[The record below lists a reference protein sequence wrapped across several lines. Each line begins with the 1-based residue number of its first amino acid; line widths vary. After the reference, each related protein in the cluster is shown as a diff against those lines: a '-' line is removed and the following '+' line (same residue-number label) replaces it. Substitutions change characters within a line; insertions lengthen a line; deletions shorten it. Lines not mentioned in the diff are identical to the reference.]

1 MIDINNITVR
11 IGSKVLL
18 ENASAHISDGQ
29 KVGLVGVNGCGKST
43 LFRVFRGELETE
55 LGDIYFPSGYKV
67 VFVEQEI
74 KDKSV
79 GLLDFV
85 LSSHQERTELLKRLE
100 TAKDD
105 ELAEIHER
113 LRLLGAAA
121 APAEAASILTGLG
134 FKDADLSRPLSE
146 FSGGWQMRAA
156 LAAALFQPSDILL
169 LDEPT
174 NHLDLEAG
182 IWLENRLQKYR
193 GTLLIISHDR
203 NILNSLCNYILHF
216 DHRKLVMYGGN
227 YDTFC
232 RTRAM
237 QKELLSKQAEK
248 QEAKRKHLQAFV
260 DRFRYKASK
269 ARQAQSRLKM
279 LEKLE
284 PVIELE
290 DDAVTRFDFPEPQ
303 ELPPPLLT
311 LENGSAGY
319 DGKAVLKRL
328 NLQIVDNDRIALL
341 GANGNGKSTLAKVL
355 SGRLEL
361 MDGKLTKSSK
371 LKIGYFAQHQAE
383 ELPLDMTPVEFMSPK
398 FPDYREPQVRAYLAR
413 FGLTQEKALTRIDK
427 LSGGEKARLL
437 FAAMAYNAPE
447 VLILDEPT
455 NHLDIDGR
463 EALIRALNEY
473 KGSVILIAHDM
484 HLLELVADTLWLV
497 DKGSCKVYDGDLA
510 DYRNYLLNKDAP
522 AIKKVKKA
530 PPVEVVKV
538 DTRAEKKET
547 ASRLRRVEREIEK
560 LEAQKTELEAAFA
573 SQLSTDEIISKQK
586 DLAWISNQLH
596 DFEEE
601 WLELSE
607 KLERL

>member
-1 MIDINNITVR
+1 
-11 IGSKVLL
+11 
-18 ENASAHISDGQ
+18 
-29 KVGLVGVNGCGKST
+29 
-43 LFRVFRGELETE
+43 
-55 LGDIYFPSGYKV
+55 
-67 VFVEQEI
+67 
-74 KDKSV
+74 
-79 GLLDFV
+79 
-85 LSSHQERTELLKRLE
+85 
-100 TAKDD
+100 
-105 ELAEIHER
+105 
-113 LRLLGAAA
+113 
-121 APAEAASILTGLG
+121 
-134 FKDADLSRPLSE
+134 
-146 FSGGWQMRAA
+146 
-156 LAAALFQPSDILL
+156 
-169 LDEPT
+169 
-174 NHLDLEAG
+174 
-182 IWLENRLQKYR
+182 
-193 GTLLIISHDR
+193 
-203 NILNSLCNYILHF
+203 
-216 DHRKLVMYGGN
+216 MYGGN

-237 QKELLSKQAEK
+237 QKELLSKHAKK
-248 QEAKRKHLQAFV
+248 QEAKRKHLQDFV
-260 DRFRYKASK
+260 DRLRYKASK

-328 NLQIVDNDRIALL
+328 NLQIVDNDRIAML